1 MSPSERNDRGE
12 MVIITKGLLTY
23 TILLNS
29 RQTSLRKTATIDK
42 SSPLI
47 DQYLKHQVK
56 ASFF

>member
-56 ASFF
+56 A